1 MPLPETFSP
10 WEHLQNVVMQV
21 QNRRVRKEFNDVGGD
36 DWDPDIT
43 TSRASL
49 RVACTLRD
57 DDSILQTFIRLWLFD
72 VTLLGASNLHP
83 AIYGIPV
90 TSFQESVKF
99 LPQIRLYFSED
110 LAQVEDD
117 FEPVEAEISFRLV
130 GQTST
135 TLTQSEMRA
144 YANKIRTAFA
154 AGSGFTW
161 KKGRLK
167 ASYKDQHHGYN
178 MILTIWS
185 EAEAKRVIEQVLD
198 IQGHAPNWDFLT
210 VNEPKQTFPIV
221 PGFQNIL
228 GKSRRKPRERPI
240 AYVRFRYAEL
250 KLHGLPNDITLVD
263 RTGFRKN
270 PVVQAS

>member
-1 MPLPETFSP
+1 MPLPTGFSP

-21 QNRRVRKEFNDVGGD
+21 QNRRVREEFNDVGGD
-36 DWDPDIT
+36 DWDENIT

-57 DDSILQTFIRLWLFD
+57 DDSILQTMIRLWLFD
-72 VTLLGASNLHP
+72 IILQGASNLHP

-90 TSFQESVKF
+90 TTFHESVQF
-99 LPQIRLYFSED
+99 FPQIRLYFMED
-110 LAQVEDD
+110 LAQVEEG
-117 FEPVEAEISFRLV
+117 FEPIEAEISFRLM

-135 TLTQSEMRA
+135 TLTQVEMQA
-144 YANKIRTAFA
+144 YANKIRTVFS
-154 AGSGFTW
+154 AGSGFTF

-167 ASYKDQHHGYN
+167 ASYKDQIRGYN
-178 MILTIWS
+178 MILTVWS

-198 IQGHAPNWDFLT
+198 VQNHTPDWDHLT
-210 VNEPKQTFPIV
+210 ISEPKKSFPTL
-221 PGFQNIL
+221 PGFQMIL
-228 GKSRRKPRERPI
+228 GKQRRKPRQRPI
-240 AYVRFRYAEL
+240 GTVRFRYAEL

-270 PVVQAS
+270 PVVRAS

>member
-1 MPLPETFSP
+1 M
-10 WEHLQNVVMQV
+10 
-21 QNRRVRKEFNDVGGD
+21 
-36 DWDPDIT
+36 
-43 TSRASL
+43 
-49 RVACTLRD
+49 
-57 DDSILQTFIRLWLFD
+57 IRLWLFD
-72 VTLLGASNLHP
+72 VILFGASNLHP

-110 LAQVEDD
+110 LTQVEEG
-117 FEPVEAEISFRLV
+117 FEAVEAEISFRLV

-135 TLTQSEMRA
+135 TLSHSEMQS
-144 YANKIRTAFA
+144 YANKIRSAFA
-154 AGSGFTW
+154 SGSGFTW

-178 MILTIWS
+178 MILTVWS

-198 IQGHAPNWDFLT
+198 IQGHTPDWDFLT
-210 VNEPKQTFPIV
+210 VNEPKKTFPTI

-228 GKSRRKPRERPI
+228 GKPRRKPRERPI

-263 RTGFRKN
+263 RTGFRRN
-270 PVVQAS
+270 PVIKAS